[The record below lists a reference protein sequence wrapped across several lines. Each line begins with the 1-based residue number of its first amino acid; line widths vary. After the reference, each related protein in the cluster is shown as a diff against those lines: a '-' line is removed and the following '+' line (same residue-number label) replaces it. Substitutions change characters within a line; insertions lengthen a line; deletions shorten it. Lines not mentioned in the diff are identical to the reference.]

1 MSENDPRPADTADVR
16 RIGVVDDQRDFTVS
30 ALRSYLSACPDIVIA
45 AAAESVEALLS
56 ITDRVDLVVLD
67 LLLGDG
73 STPFDNVSALHA
85 RGIESLLFTSGEEP
99 ELVRMGA
106 RAGAQGMV
114 KKSDSPEVVVAA
126 IRAAAHG
133 ESVVSTD
140 LAMVIDADPDFA
152 PTLSPR
158 LQRVLALYA
167 SGESE
172 KDIAEIM
179 ALSPHTVKA
188 YLVRIRGAYAA
199 TGHDNMSRSQLTR
212 AARLGGFVRR
222 PWYRPRR
229 QV

>member
-1 MSENDPRPADTADVR
+1 MSHQVSVGAPAR
-16 RIGVVDDQRDFTVS
+16 RVGVVDDQRDFTVS
-30 ALRSYLSACPDIVIA
+30 ALRSYLRPHPDIVIV
-45 AAAESVEALLS
+45 AAAESVIDLLAV
-56 ITDRVDLVVLD
+56 TDEVDLVVLD

-73 STPFDNVSALHA
+73 STPFDNVNALQA
-85 RGIESLLFTSGEEP
+85 KGIESLLFTSGEEP

-106 RAGAQGMV
+106 RAGARGMV
-114 KKSDSPEVVVAA
+114 KKSDPPEVVVAA

-133 ESVVSTD
+133 ESVISAD

-152 PTLSPR
+152 PTLSTR
-158 LQRVLALYA
+158 LQRTLALYA

-179 ALSPHTVKA
+179 GLSPHTVKA
-188 YLVRIRGAYAA
+188 YLAKIRAAYAA
-199 TGHDNMSRSQLTR
+199 VGHENMSRSELTR

-229 QV
+229 RP